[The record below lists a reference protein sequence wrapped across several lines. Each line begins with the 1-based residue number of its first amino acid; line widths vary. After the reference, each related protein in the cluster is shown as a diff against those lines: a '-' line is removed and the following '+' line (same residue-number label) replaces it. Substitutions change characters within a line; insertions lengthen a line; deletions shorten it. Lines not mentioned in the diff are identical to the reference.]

1 LLEVSELRVK
11 YGDVVAVHEVT
22 FRVDEGEIV
31 AIVGSNGAG
40 KTTAVNAISG
50 LIRIESGK
58 IIFQGINITG
68 LPSHDIVEKG
78 LIQIPEGRKIFSDLT
93 VQENLRLGSYT
104 SKAKGKRKETM
115 ERVFS
120 LFPVLSDRGRQKAGS
135 LSGGEQQML
144 ALGRGLMSLP
154 ILVMMDEP
162 SLGLSPMFVNQ
173 LFEMVSMINEMGTT
187 ILLIEQNTANA
198 LNCCNR
204 GYVIENGV
212 ITMNGSGE
220 ELLRD
225 PHVVEAYLGV

>member
-11 YGDVVAVHEVT
+11 YGDVVAVHKAS
-22 FRVDEGEIV
+22 FRVGEGEIV

-50 LIRIESGK
+50 LIKIESGD
-58 IIFQGINITG
+58 IVFQGKNIEG

-78 LIQIPEGRKIFSDLT
+78 LIQIPEGRKIFPNLT

-104 SKAKGKRKETM
+104 PKAKEKRKETM

-120 LFPVLSDRGRQKAGS
+120 LFPVLADRGRQRAGS

-154 ILVMMDEP
+154 ILLMMDEP
-162 SLGLSPMFVNQ
+162 SLGLAPMFVNQ
-173 LFEMVSMINEMGTT
+173 LFEMVAMINDMGTT

-212 ITMNGSGE
+212 ITIDGTGE
-220 ELLRD
+220 GLLRD